1 MVYIGQFTGMA
12 VAGTELEWGDILVI
26 IGYFVVVIAV
36 GIAVSTHTHIY
47 TVSVRCFLHV
57 KSPVNVYRCISL
69 FILSK
74 FCLQSFYCN
83 LYLIR
88 IFLCGDKL

>member
-36 GIAVSTHTHIY
+36 GIAVSIHTHILCLYDVFCTLNHRSMY
-47 TVSVRCFLHV
+47 TD
-57 KSPVNVYRCISL
+57 VYRYLFYQNFVYNL
-69 FILSK
+69 FIAI
-74 FCLQSFYCN
+74 Y
-83 LYLIR
+83 I
-88 IFLCGDKL
+88 

>member
-36 GIAVSTHTHIY
+36 GIAVSIHTHKLCLYDVFSTLNHRSMY
-47 TVSVRCFLHV
+47 TD
-57 KSPVNVYRCISL
+57 VYRYL
-69 FILSK
+69 FYQNSV
-74 FCLQSFYCN
+74 YN
-83 LYLIR
+83 LFMAIYI
-88 IFLCGDKL
+88 

>member
-36 GIAVSTHTHIY
+36 GIAVSIHTHIPCLYDVFSTLNHRSMY
-47 TVSVRCFLHV
+47 TD
-57 KSPVNVYRCISL
+57 VYRYLFYQNFVYNL
-69 FILSK
+69 FIAIYS
-74 FCLQSFYCN
+74 
-83 LYLIR
+83 
-88 IFLCGDKL
+88 

>member
-36 GIAVSTHTHIY
+36 GIAVSIHTHIY

-57 KSPVNVYRCISL
+57 KSPDNVYRCISL
-69 FILSK
+69 FIFIKIL
-74 FCLQSFYCN
+74 FTIFLLQS
-83 LYLIR
+83 
-88 IFLCGDKL
+88 IFD

>member
-36 GIAVSTHTHIY
+36 GIAVSIHTHIPCLY
-47 TVSVRCFLHV
+47 DVFCTLNHRSMYIQMYIVIYFTKILFTIFL
-57 KSPVNVYRCISL
+57 
-69 FILSK
+69 
-74 FCLQSFYCN
+74 LQSMF
-83 LYLIR
+83 
-88 IFLCGDKL
+88 D

>member
-36 GIAVSTHTHIY
+36 GIAVSIHTDIPCLYDVFCTLNHRSMY
-47 TVSVRCFLHV
+47 TD
-57 KSPVNVYRCISL
+57 VYRYL
-69 FILSK
+69 FLSK

-83 LYLIR
+83 LY
-88 IFLCGDKL
+88 

>member
-36 GIAVSTHTHIY
+36 GIAVSIHTHIPCRYDVFCTLNHRSMY
-47 TVSVRCFLHV
+47 TD
-57 KSPVNVYRCISL
+57 VYLYYFDQNFVYNL
-69 FILSK
+69 FIAI
-74 FCLQSFYCN
+74 YV
-83 LYLIR
+83 
-88 IFLCGDKL
+88 